1 MEPVN
6 PSTPDA
12 DPTTLIKTH
21 YTSHVRSQS
30 ASSDSHNRAVASA
43 FGYTP
48 NDLASIPST
57 ANLGVSCG
65 NPLARAGLREG
76 ETLIDFGCGAGLD
89 CFLASPR
96 VGKPGR
102 VIGVDMTTSML
113 ELAER
118 NRKLGGY
125 ENVEFINANITS
137 LPLPAGIADIITS
150 NCTINLVPH
159 AQKPIVFQETFRL
172 LRPGGRLA
180 VSDILAKRDFPEALR
195 NDVGLY
201 VGCVVGASEVREYE
215 KWLREA
221 GYEDIFIIDTEKDL
235 NIYKEVGILDMADG
249 NTDRD
254 TRLLPETQ
262 TDCCGVTKRI
272 ENTLQ
277 ISGNRLA
284 DVDLNEYVGA
294 YQIFAI
300 KPDA

>member
-1 MEPVN
+1 MN
-6 PSTPDA
+6 PSAPDA

-21 YTSHVRSQS
+21 YTSHIRSQS
-30 ASSDSHNRAVASA
+30 ASSDPHNKAVASA

-48 NDLASIPST
+48 HDLASIPST
-57 ANLGVSCG
+57 SNLGVSCG
-65 NPLARAGLREG
+65 NPLARAGLKEG
-76 ETLIDFGCGAGLD
+76 ETLLDLGCGGGLD

-96 VGKPGR
+96 VGKTGR
-102 VIGVDMTTSML
+102 VVGVDMTASML

-125 ENVEFINANITS
+125 GNVEFLNANITS
-137 LPLPAGIADIITS
+137 LPLPSGTADIITS

-159 AQKPIVFQETFRL
+159 AQKPVVFQETFRL

-180 VSDILAKRDFPEALR
+180 VSDILAKRDFPEELR

-235 NIYKEVGILDMADG
+235 NVYKEVGILDMTDG
-249 NTDRD
+249 NTDEGD
-254 TRLLPETQ
+254 TRLPEETQ
-262 TDCCGVTKRI
+262 TGCCGVTKSTEDRRQ
-272 ENTLQ
+272 T
-277 ISGNRLA
+277 SSDRLA